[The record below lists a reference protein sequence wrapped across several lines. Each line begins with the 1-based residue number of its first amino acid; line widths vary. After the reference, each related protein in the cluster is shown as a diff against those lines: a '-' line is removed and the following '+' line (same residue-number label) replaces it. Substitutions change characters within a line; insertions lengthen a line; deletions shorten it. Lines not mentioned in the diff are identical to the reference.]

1 MLRTISDRSVWPGMA
16 TDVKQ
21 WSRTCQRCQA
31 TKIGKA
37 PSSTFPN
44 PDGRFTHTHVD
55 LVGPLDRVNG
65 NEYILT
71 IIDRFTRWPVAIPLS
86 SITAETVANAV
97 FTHWIS
103 GAHRSLLLIEV
114 HSSNLCYL
122 ANLKPTRNQAHL
134 HHSLSPL

>member
-16 TDVKQ
+16 TDVKE

-55 LVGPLDRVNG
+55 LVGPLDHVNG

-103 GAHRSLLLIEV
+103 IFGCPSVITTDRGPQFQSMLFSEFKT
-114 HSSNLCYL
+114 Y
-122 ANLKPTRNQAHL
+122 
-134 HHSLSPL
+134 